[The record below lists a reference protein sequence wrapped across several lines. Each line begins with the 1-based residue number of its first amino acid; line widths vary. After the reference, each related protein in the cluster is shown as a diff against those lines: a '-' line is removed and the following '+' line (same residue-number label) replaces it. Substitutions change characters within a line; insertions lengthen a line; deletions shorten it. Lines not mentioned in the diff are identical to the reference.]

1 MMIMCARA
9 LPEVMGYVQDAST
22 VLGEYNMSTIAMIS
36 NDCNGQKTKHI
47 AIRLNLIREQVK
59 DIVIQLEHLSTK
71 EMTSDILTKSLDP
84 KPFAHL
90 RKKLLGVIGI
100 KAGVSL
106 FKYSYTYH
114 FTLTTSMHSRQT
126 KSPLRGDMVAVDQV
140 LD

>member
-1 MMIMCARA
+1 M
-9 LPEVMGYVQDAST
+9 
-22 VLGEYNMSTIAMIS
+22 
-36 NDCNGQKTKHI
+36 
-47 AIRLNLIREQVK
+47 K

-71 EMTSDILTKSLDP
+71 EMTSDILTKALDP

-106 FKYSYTYH
+106 FKYSYSYH
-114 FTLTTSMHSRQT
+114 FALTTNMHSRQT
-126 KSPLRGDMVAVDQV
+126 KSPLRGDMVAVDRV